1 MFGEHIG
8 AHIFLFCSW
17 MLALAWLG
25 HATAALRG
33 MAKLPDLLRMKGAP
47 LPPLASSKGPDVTV
61 IVPACNEEET
71 IQATLRSLLAST
83 GVRLQIVAVDDR
95 STDRTGALMD
105 AVAIETQAA
114 DASHQLEVIHNRE
127 LPEGWLGKPYAM
139 NLALK
144 RATAPWLLLTD
155 GDVVFHP
162 QALELSVRYAQ
173 AHEVD
178 HLVLILTLILNTTGE
193 RAMLAAMNALANWNI
208 RLWKVAD
215 PKAKDSFG
223 AGGFNLV
230 RRQVLERLGGFEALR
245 MQVVEDLC
253 LAWKV
258 KRARYAQ
265 HVVLGP
271 GLARIRWLVGPL
283 GVVQLSEKN
292 GFAVFGYRTW
302 LALLA
307 CVGLAVDV
315 VLPLAALAAGGWAA
329 VAGGLTYAAILLAY
343 YASRRVTQVS
353 PWLAVF
359 FAPAGAL
366 VLFAFL
372 RSILLTV
379 VRGGVKWRGTLYP
392 LAELRRNA
400 QRGW

>member
-1 MFGEHIG
+1 MTLPHSA
-8 AHIFLFCSW
+8 AHLITVSSSI
-17 MLALAWLG
+17 LALGWLWQ
-25 HATAALRG
+25 AMAALRG
-33 MAKLPDLLRMKGAP
+33 VPTLPDLTRAGAVVP
-47 LPPLASSKGPDVTV
+47 DLSSSGGPDVTV
-61 IVPACNEEET
+61 IVPACNEEES
-71 IQATLRSLLAST
+71 IEATLRSLLAST
-83 GVRLQIVAVDDR
+83 GVRLQIVAVNDR
-95 STDRTGALMD
+95 STDATGARMD
-105 AVAIETQAA
+105 AVAAEARAA
-114 DASHQLEVIHNRE
+114 GGPHRLEVIHNRE
-127 LPEGWLGKPYAM
+127 LPEGWLGKPHAM

-162 QALELSVRYAQ
+162 QALELSVRYAEAQQ
-173 AHEVD
+173 AD
-178 HLVLILTLILNTTGE
+178 HVVLILTLILNTTGE

-230 RRQVLERLGGFEALR
+230 RREAFERLGGFEALR

-253 LAWKV
+253 LAWKI
-258 KRARYAQ
+258 KRAGYAQ
-265 HVVLGP
+265 RVVLGP
-271 GLARIRWLVGPL
+271 GLARIRWLDGPL

-292 GFAVFGYRTW
+292 GFAIFRYRTW

-307 CVGLAVDV
+307 CVGLAVDL
-315 VLPLAALAAGGWAA
+315 VLPPAALAAGGWTA
-329 VAGGLTYAAILLAY
+329 VAGALTYAAIVLAY

-359 FAPAGAL
+359 FPPAAAV

-379 VRGGVKWRGTLYP
+379 FRRGVKWRGTLYP

-400 QRGW
+400 QSGW